1 MSFQIAID
9 GPAGAGKSTVA
20 RMAAKDLGFI
30 YVDTGAM
37 YRAMGLYFHDNNVDI
52 ESEEEVNRSLSGAD
66 VELKIVD
73 GVQHVLLNGEDV
85 TKRIREEKAG
95 MLASKTS
102 QYPENR
108 KKMTEMQ
115 RRIARTENVVM
126 DGRDIGTVVL
136 PDAGLKIY
144 LTASVETRARRRF
157 LELEQKGQSPDLEKI
172 KADIEQR
179 DYQDMH
185 REVAPLKQA
194 DDAVYLD
201 TSDMTAREAAD
212 KIIGLAK
219 ERMTAG
225 A

>member
-144 LTASVETRARRRF
+144 LTASTETRARRRF

-172 KADIEQR
+172 RADIEQR